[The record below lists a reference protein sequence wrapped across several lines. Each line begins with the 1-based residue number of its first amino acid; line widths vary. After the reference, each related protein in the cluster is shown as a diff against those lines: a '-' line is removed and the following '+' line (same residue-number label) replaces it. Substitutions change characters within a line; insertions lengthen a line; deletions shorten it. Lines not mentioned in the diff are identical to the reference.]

1 MLLANPS
8 AGYAARGASEHP
20 LSLGLLLLDRTEAQK
35 YNKDGKGHGR
45 KQARQILNKV
55 IAGGLAVEFN
65 SDGTSVYMDTG
76 DGASEHIGVWSDWK
90 TYIANQSHD
99 IVGNAGIARLTCEF
113 IESTTDPNRGGA
125 RRCDFVA
132 YCGDGGFWRL
142 HPGGRSGD
150 AAPRHFD
157 PKDLASQVLESTEPV
172 EWSATQMW
180 KDQKPQTYGTEM
192 CNSTPQVDRVG
203 KKEVWQWVESLGAL
217 EHACHEF
224 DIGGDADFKWW
235 LWLPTLA
242 DAGHISVATPIEK
255 CRIRTDG
262 WSSAHFIFSATD
274 GEMQEICLR
283 RSGAITRLQGGA

>member
-1 MLLANPS
+1 MNLFKPAINLVTGG
-8 AGYAARGASEHP
+8 AGF
-20 LSLGLLLLDRTEAQK
+20 LGSHLVDRLINNGEEVICLDNYFTGTKDNHVNGVKYINGISSDIENHIDFKPDYVYHLGEYSRVEQSFEDIELVWK
-35 YNKDGKGHGR
+35 YNKDGMGHGR
-45 KQARQILNKV
+45 KQARQSLNNV

-65 SDGTSVYMDTG
+65 SDGTPVYMDTR

-125 RRCDFVA
+125 KRCDFVA

-142 HPGGRSGD
+142 HPGGRSGY

-180 KDQKPQTYGTEM
+180 KDQKPQTYGTETV
-192 CNSTPQVDRVG
+192 SYTH
-203 KKEVWQWVESLGAL
+203 LT
-217 EHACHEF
+217 
-224 DIGGDADFKWW
+224 
-235 LWLPTLA
+235 LPTNRE
-242 DAGHISVATPIEK
+242 V
-255 CRIRTDG
+255 
-262 WSSAHFIFSATD
+262 
-274 GEMQEICLR
+274 
-283 RSGAITRLQGGA
+283 